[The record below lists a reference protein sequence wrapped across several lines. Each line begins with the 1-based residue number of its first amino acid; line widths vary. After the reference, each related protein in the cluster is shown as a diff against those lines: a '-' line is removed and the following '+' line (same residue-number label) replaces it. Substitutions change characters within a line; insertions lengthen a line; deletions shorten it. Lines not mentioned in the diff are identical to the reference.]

1 MLELVDRLIQCRNEK
16 QDIVLVCIME
26 SSGSLPRKKGAC
38 MLVSNKG
45 RIAGTVGGGNLEYQA
60 TSYAMKLFMTD
71 SPHRLSENAGYSILP
86 YELNLGDSANLG
98 MVCGGRAK
106 LLFYPIYWD
115 DGYLNRWI
123 SEWKSAL
130 ESGKEH
136 QLLFYDLKGKNRQKE
151 SLPENVPII
160 HRETIYGDGIVYI
173 FGAGHLALEVVPLL
187 AHLDFRCVVLDDRE
201 EFANPNCFP
210 EAKEVKLVDFRN
222 LSQEIQP
229 MENDYLVIMTR
240 GHRWDLYAEAFGLHT
255 EAAYIGV
262 VGSRKKTAFVNGQLR
277 DMGFSEEDIGRIITP
292 IGVEIGSETPE
303 EIAVSIVAQ
312 LIEVRSKKRRK
323 LREIN

>member
-1 MLELVDRLIQCRNEK
+1 
-16 QDIVLVCIME
+16 
-26 SSGSLPRKKGAC
+26 
-38 MLVSNKG
+38 
-45 RIAGTVGGGNLEYQA
+45 
-60 TSYAMKLFMTD
+60 
-71 SPHRLSENAGYSILP
+71 
-86 YELNLGDSANLG
+86 
-98 MVCGGRAK
+98 
-106 LLFYPIYWD
+106 
-115 DGYLNRWI
+115 
-123 SEWKSAL
+123 
-130 ESGKEH
+130 
-136 QLLFYDLKGKNRQKE
+136 
-151 SLPENVPII
+151 
-160 HRETIYGDGIVYI
+160 
-173 FGAGHLALEVVPLL
+173 
-187 AHLDFRCVVLDDRE
+187 
-201 EFANPNCFP
+201 
-210 EAKEVKLVDFRN
+210 
-222 LSQEIQP
+222 